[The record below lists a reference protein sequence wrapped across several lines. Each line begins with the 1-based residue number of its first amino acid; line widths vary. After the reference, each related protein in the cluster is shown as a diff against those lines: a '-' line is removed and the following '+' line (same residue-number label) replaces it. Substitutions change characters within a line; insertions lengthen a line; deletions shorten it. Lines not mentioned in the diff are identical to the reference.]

1 MSKYYYKHN
10 NGFWD
15 VIKDVIF
22 PILIVFV
29 LFLFLISEYQF
40 QKIEDYEKIIMIE
53 TGEKF
58 DDFEEYAKYNKWIG
72 KN

>member
-1 MSKYYYKHN
+1 MSKYYYKRN

-15 VIKDVIF
+15 LVKDVIF

-29 LFLFLISEYQF
+29 LFLLLISEYQF
-40 QKIEDYEKIIMIE
+40 QKIDAYEKIIMIE

-58 DDFEEYAKYNKWIG
+58 NNFEEYVKYHKLIG

>member
-1 MSKYYYKHN
+1 MSKYYYKRN

-15 VIKDVIF
+15 VVKDVIF

-29 LFLFLISEYQF
+29 LFLLLISEYQF
-40 QKIEDYEKIIMIE
+40 QKIDVYEKIIMIE

-58 DDFEEYAKYNKWIG
+58 NNFEEYAKYHKWIG

>member
-1 MSKYYYKHN
+1 MSKYYYKRN
-10 NGFWD
+10 NGFWYGLE
-15 VIKDVIF
+15 DVIF

-29 LFLFLISEYQF
+29 LFLFLLSENQS
-40 QKIEDYEKIIMIE
+40 QKIEVYEKIIMIE

-58 DDFEEYAKYNKWIG
+58 NNFEEYAKYHKWMG

>member
-1 MSKYYYKHN
+1 MSKYYYKRN

-15 VIKDVIF
+15 LVKDVIF

-29 LFLFLISEYQF
+29 LFLLLISEYQF
-40 QKIEDYEKIIMIE
+40 QKIDAYEKIIMIE

-58 DDFEEYAKYNKWIG
+58 NNFEEYAKYHKLIG